1 MSSLFP
7 LRQSVELDDSREPRL
22 VGMDEEVAD
31 EVFEALSSGTTRRIF
46 GHLHDEP
53 HTASELADLT
63 GTSVQNVQYH
73 LGKLRDA
80 DLVEVVDTWYS
91 ERGTEMKVYAP
102 QDESLV
108 VFAGGQDRSR
118 LRELLKRA
126 VAILA
131 VLGPVAAML
140 GWFAGRLAQPTFDT
154 ELRAE
159 TADGGGGG
167 TAQVTAESAGDAGPQ
182 ATDAGAQA
190 GDAAA
195 QGTPEVASKSVEYA
209 ADAAQT
215 VGGMD
220 PALLAALAF
229 FLGGV
234 FVLALVVATWYWRA

>member
-22 VGMDEEVAD
+22 VGLDEDVAD

-63 GTSVQNVQYH
+63 DTSVQNIQYH

-80 DLVEVVDTWYS
+80 DLVDVVDTWYS

-108 VFAGGQDRSR
+108 VFAGGEERGR

-126 VAILA
+126 VGILT
-131 VLGPVAAML
+131 VLAPVALLL
-140 GWFAGRLAQPTFDT
+140 GWFAGRLTGSEKAT
-154 ELRAE
+154 ELTSRNV
-159 TADGGGGG
+159 DGGDGAGVT
-167 TAQVTAESAGDAGPQ
+167 TAQTDDVAVESGAESA
-182 ATDAGAQA
+182 
-190 GDAAA
+190 
-195 QGTPEVASKSVEYA
+195 SYA
-209 ADAAQT
+209 AD
-215 VGGMD
+215 VGQEVAGLD
-220 PALLAALAF
+220 PAVLAGLAF
-229 FLGGV
+229 FFGGV
-234 FVLALVVATWYWRA
+234 FVLALVFATWYWRA

>member
-7 LRQSVELDDSREPRL
+7 LRRSVELDDSREPKL
-22 VGMDEEVAD
+22 VDMDEDVAD

-53 HTASELADLT
+53 HTASDLADLT
-63 GTSVQNVQYH
+63 ETSVQNVQYH
-73 LGKLRDA
+73 LGKLENA

-102 QDESLV
+102 RDESLV
-108 VFAGGQDRSR
+108 VFAGGEERGR

-140 GWFAGRLAQPTFDT
+140 GWMAGRLA
-154 ELRAE
+154 
-159 TADGGGGG
+159 DGGRRVTEDVAPRVAGGDG
-167 TAQVTAESAGDAGPQ
+167 GDGGDSGAVEATAEAAGDAGSQ
-182 ATDAGAQA
+182 AASYATEAGQA
-190 GDAAA
+190 A
-195 QGTPEVASKSVEYA
+195 
-209 ADAAQT
+209 
-215 VGGMD
+215 GGID
-220 PALLAALAF
+220 PALLAGAAF

-234 FVLALVVATWYWRA
+234 FALTLVFATWYWRE

>member
-102 QDESLV
+102 TDESLV
-108 VFAGGQDRSR
+108 LFAGGEERDR
-118 LRELLKRA
+118 LRDLLKRA
-126 VAILA
+126 LAILA
-131 VLGPVAAML
+131 VLAPVAAGV
-140 GWFAGRLAQPTFDT
+140 GWLAGRLFESDAAPTPADGG
-154 ELRAE
+154 
-159 TADGGGGG
+159 DGGGGIG
-167 TAQVTAESAGDAGPQ
+167 IQS
-182 ATDAGAQA
+182 TDGAQQAAETAA
-190 GDAAA
+190 G
-195 QGTPEVASKSVEYA
+195 G
-209 ADAAQT
+209 AD
-215 VGGMD
+215 
-220 PALLAALAF
+220 PLLLAGVF
-229 FLGGV
+229 FLGGA
-234 FVLALVVATWYWRA
+234 FVLALVLATWYWRQ